1 MPSGTPPNTSIVLT
15 DTEIEFIN
23 RRFAGSKSAA
33 IHAALGEIMSQSTV
47 TITNPTRTRKFG
59 WGYSTTPE
67 RDSTR
72 IVPPIAPDYTGTYA
86 SIRRQ
91 IAEDRTFQS
100 LVSGGTF
107 ISTRWFYDGKA
118 IVNADEFLW
127 AMEEIYIDRDA
138 AKNGWNSNRPRVVTV
153 ETE

>member
-15 DTEIEFIN
+15 DAEIEFIN

-72 IVPPIAPDYTGTYA
+72 IIPPTTPDYTGTFA

-107 ISTRWFYDGKA
+107 VNTRWFYDGKV
-118 IVNADEFLW
+118 IVNMNEFLW
-127 AMEEIYIDRDA
+127 AMDEIYIDREA
-138 AKNGWNSNRPRVVTV
+138 AKDGWDSSQPGVVTV
-153 ETE
+153 VTE

>member
-15 DTEIEFIN
+15 EAEIEFVN

-33 IHAALGEIMSQSTV
+33 IHAALEEIMSQSTV
-47 TITNPTRTRKFG
+47 TITNPTRTRKLG

-67 RDSTR
+67 RNSTR
-72 IVPPIAPDYTGTYA
+72 IVPPSTPDYTGTYA
-86 SIRRQ
+86 SITRQ
-91 IAEDRTFQS
+91 ISEDRTFQS

-107 ISTRWFYDGKA
+107 INTRWFYDGKV

-127 AMEEIYIDRDA
+127 AMNEIYVDRDA
-138 AKNGWNSNRPRVVTV
+138 AKSGWGSNRPEVVTV
-153 ETE
+153 ITE